1 MTSRTQRL
9 VETLT
14 ARIREGVVRP
24 GERLP
29 TESSLVETYGVSRTV
44 VREAISR
51 LQAAGLVET
60 HHGRGT
66 FVLARPAT
74 ARFPAGPQGEVTL
87 EEVTGLLE
95 FRTAFEVEAAALAA
109 RRRTDAHLAGLREA
123 LEAFA
128 DAADHPSAAVN
139 ADYRFHLRV
148 ALATGN
154 HHFADLV
161 SALGPSMIVVP
172 RERLDPGGRFAG
184 IVAEH
189 QNIYAAIA
197 RGDADAA
204 RAAARVHLANSRAR
218 LLRPEPGDA

>member
-9 VETLT
+9 VDTLT

-66 FVLARPAT
+66 FVLARPST
-74 ARFPAGPQGEVTL
+74 ARFPAGPHTDGTL
-87 EEVTGLLE
+87 EDVTGLLE

-109 RRRTDAHLAGLREA
+109 RRRTDAHLADLREA
-123 LEAFA
+123 LDAFA
-128 DAADHPSAAVN
+128 GAGDHPSAAVN

-154 HHFADLV
+154 HRFADLV

-172 RERLDPGGRFAG
+172 RDRLDPGDRFAG

-189 QNIYAAIA
+189 ENIYAAIA

-204 RAAARVHLANSRAR
+204 RAAARVHLSNSRAR
-218 LLRPEPGDA
+218 LLRTEPGGA

>member
-9 VETLT
+9 VDTLT

-66 FVLARPAT
+66 FVLARPST
-74 ARFPAGPQGEVTL
+74 TRFPAGPQGEVTL

-109 RRRTDAHLAGLREA
+109 RRRTDAHLADLREA
-123 LEAFA
+123 LDAFA
-128 DAADHPSAAVN
+128 GAAEHPSTAVN

-154 HHFADLV
+154 HHFADLI
-161 SALGPSMIVVP
+161 SSLGPSMIVVP

-189 QNIYAAIA
+189 EHIYAAIA

-218 LLRPEPGDA
+218 LLQPEPGDG

>member
-9 VETLT
+9 VDTLT

-66 FVLARPAT
+66 FVLARPST
-74 ARFPAGPQGEVTL
+74 ARFPAGPRGEVTL
-87 EEVTGLLE
+87 EDVTGLLE

-109 RRRTDAHLAGLREA
+109 RRRTDAHLTGLREA
-123 LEAFA
+123 LDAFA
-128 DAADHPSAAVN
+128 GAADHPSAAVN

-161 SALGPSMIVVP
+161 SSLGPSMIVVP
-172 RERLDPGGRFAG
+172 QERLDPGDRFAG

-189 QNIYAAIA
+189 ENIYAAIA

-218 LLRPEPGDA
+218 LLQPEP